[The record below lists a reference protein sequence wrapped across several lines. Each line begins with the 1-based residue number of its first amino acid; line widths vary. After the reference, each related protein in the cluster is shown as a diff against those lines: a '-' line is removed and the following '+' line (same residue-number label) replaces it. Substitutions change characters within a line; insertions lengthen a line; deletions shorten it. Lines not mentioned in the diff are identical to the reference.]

1 MKKTHDETA
10 PRSLCVHGGC
20 ASSFRAL
27 TRRKLATA
35 NCEPL
40 YPERGPN
47 RGWANQMSV
56 VPYRNLLLVSCLLL
70 TGCQLH
76 SVRHDTLQV
85 HSEIEDS
92 YADVVDAI
100 GQLSPV
106 ARPWHDDARP
116 WHDDA
121 RLAYYSRPKYFRT
134 AAMEVDHTYVVEP
147 SESAITTPAVS
158 APSPATGPSPGVFHP
173 GR

>member
-1 MKKTHDETA
+1 M
-10 PRSLCVHGGC
+10 
-20 ASSFRAL
+20 RAIAYL
-27 TRRKLATA
+27 
-35 NCEPL
+35 
-40 YPERGPN
+40 
-47 RGWANQMSV
+47 
-56 VPYRNLLLVSCLLL
+56 NLLLVVCSLS

-76 SVRHDTLQV
+76 SRQNALRA
-85 HSEIEDS
+85 HSELEDS

-106 ARPWHDDARP
+106 ARP

-134 AAMEVDHTYVVEP
+134 AAMEVDHSYVVEP
-147 SESAITTPAVS
+147 SESSITAPAAS
-158 APSPATGPSPGVFHP
+158 APSPAIGPSPGVFHP